1 MSGIGTTKYQLYIK
15 GIKGENISIIVHKD
29 ATIDE
34 FFVLLEQKT
43 GIPPREAR
51 LIHAGKEL
59 EQSQGKRISDY
70 PSIMHGS
77 NLFMVMRLLGGQD
90 QQQPPPKELDDLVD
104 LTDEPD
110 MITWDDDPEGK
121 RAKMPCGHAIAPESL
136 TTYCRSLLSAGKF
149 IFLCPYVDP
158 TNITKRC
165 NKEWSYIE
173 VRRFGVL
180 SDDEQKEFE
189 TKISENYLKKAMG
202 IQECP
207 GCESLCER
215 MNPKDKRLTCR
226 ICTKEKG
233 RRFDFCWHCLHEWRD
248 SGTEK
253 CGNEECSNEDHRLR
267 ILREAPEKYV
277 VGVKTPCRRACPQ
290 CGMLIEHLAQCKHM
304 VCRCG
309 VQFCFICLK
318 VKGEDGWT
326 CGFFNTKCE
335 SAPRQ
340 TNIPGQ

>member
-1 MSGIGTTKYQLYIK
+1 MT
-15 GIKGENISIIVHKD
+15 E
-29 ATIDE
+29 APR
-34 FFVLLEQKT
+34 VLHFSAFIAVGVEE
-43 GIPPREAR
+43 PPR
-51 LIHAGKEL
+51 
-59 EQSQGKRISDY
+59 
-70 PSIMHGS
+70 
-77 NLFMVMRLLGGQD
+77 
-90 QQQPPPKELDDLVD
+90 KELDPLVD

-110 MITWDDDPEGK
+110 MITWDDDPDGE
-121 RAKMPCGHAIAPESL
+121 RAKMPCGHAISPESL
-136 TTYCRSLLSAGKF
+136 TMYCRSLLTAGKF

-158 TNITKRC
+158 NDATIRC

-180 SDDEQKEFE
+180 TADEQKEFE

-207 GCESLCER
+207 GCQTLCER
-215 MNPKDKRLTCR
+215 MNPKDKRLICR

-233 RRFDFCWHCLHEWRD
+233 RRFDFCWHCLHEWKD
-248 SGTEK
+248 SGTTK

-267 ILREAPEKYV
+267 ILREAQEKYV
-277 VGVKTPCRRACPQ
+277 VGVKTPGCRACPH
-290 CGMLIEHLAQCKHM
+290 CGMLIEHVAKCKHM

-318 VKGEDGWT
+318 KKDDDGWK
-326 CGFFNTKCE
+326 CGYFSTKCE